1 MLRLLGMS
9 VEFGKAS
16 PVDSFMFLKAPAGT
30 PLAGPAEQW
39 GGLLWPVQRHQTELL
54 ELRPSHSPRALGWRH
69 IRQVLGL
76 PELGQTEGTLEVTA
90 QRALGVKGALERG
103 SRLQGM

>member
-1 MLRLLGMS
+1 
-9 VEFGKAS
+9 
-16 PVDSFMFLKAPAGT
+16 MFLKAPAGA

-39 GGLLWPVQRHQTELL
+39 GGLLWPVQRHQAELL
-54 ELRPSHSPRALGWRH
+54 ELRPSHSPEALGWRP

-76 PELGQTEGTLEVTA
+76 PELGQTEGTLEVTV